1 MNKKNLHK
9 LLENLATG
17 NTDAAAKNLSKELR
31 KISIGIVN
39 EIHGD
44 YDYDYDPP
52 DNSEDYTYE
61 NVTINSV
68 IDGQKVNLVFD
79 CTQSVVWDHV
89 PATFD
94 HDDESEIVSYGE
106 VKSIISK
113 TFSINDKLIF
123 SGNELFED
131 MTPFSKHLQDAFESV
146 KYAINWAIEND
157 DVELGLNDVQIT
169 ELSKKIVLAVKDIVD
184 DMEDGRYSG

>member
-44 YDYDYDPP
+44 YDYDPP

-68 IDGQKVNLVFD
+68 IDGQKVNLVFN

-94 HDDESEIVSYGE
+94 HDDESEIDSYGE